1 MNTAQGASKTNNM
14 DVTTKRKLIPSQ
26 SEVDFKPNVATIV
39 DKPKE
44 NDKASATSKTF
55 LYEPPM
61 VSAKVIRAWE
71 LETGSKYYDL
81 SPSSRR

>member
-1 MNTAQGASKTNNM
+1 MNTAQGALKNNNM
-14 DVTTKRKLIPSQ
+14 DVATKRKLIPSQ
-26 SEVDFKPNVATIV
+26 SEVELKPNVTSV
-39 DKPKE
+39 DKAKE
-44 NDKASATSKTF
+44 NDKASVSSKTF
-55 LYEPPM
+55 LYEPAM